1 MASRS
6 LRPTEIKAREIIER
20 LRSQSIGEVP
30 DPTAREILSRDLVE
44 AVLDIAWSNQFEVD
58 RAISRTRVRQLVAD
72 AIEARE
78 LGESR

>member
-20 LRSQSIGEVP
+20 LRSESIGEVP
-30 DPTAREILSRDLVE
+30 DLTAREILTQGLVE
-44 AVLDIAWSNQFEVD
+44 AILDVAWTNQFEED

-78 LGESR
+78 LGESK